1 MDNAVSGGLSSSK
14 ILVMTLAPRLAALA
28 SAQGGVF
35 TAAQATAVGYNNR
48 ELARLHKCGAWVRLR
63 RGVYAERCVITDDA
77 AARHLLQLRA
87 ALLTLKGP
95 VAASHVTAAVMHGFA
110 LLHPDLSLVHITREG
125 AGSSRTEADIRHH
138 DASLP
143 PAHLT
148 KFDGVST
155 TSAARTAVDLARVT
169 TYQAALVATES
180 AVNKELMTLRELREV
195 MEFCKDWPGARNAGR
210 VVAFASPYSESAGET
225 LGRIA
230 FDELGVPQPKQ
241 QVLIYDRYGL
251 IARCDYFFEGRD
263 TVGEFDGKLKYVGEN
278 AADDP
283 LYKEKQRED
292 RLREAG
298 LEVFRIGYAE
308 SLGKKPSVRRKAFAA
323 FERAEGS
330 SRTRS
335 YRHVLPPPRE

>member
-1 MDNAVSGGLSSSK
+1 
-14 ILVMTLAPRLAALA
+14 MTLAPRLAAVA
-28 SAQGGVF
+28 AAQGGVF
-35 TAAQATAVGYNNR
+35 TTAQALAAGYNDD
-48 ELARLHKCGAWVRLR
+48 EIARRRRSGAWVRLR
-63 RGVYAERCVITDDA
+63 RGVYAERCVMPDDE

-95 VAASHVTAAVMHGFA
+95 VAASHITAAVLHGLA
-110 LLHPDLSLVHITREG
+110 LLDPDFSLVHITREG
-125 AGSSRTEADIRHH
+125 VGSSRTDADVRHH

-143 PAHLT
+143 LAHLT
-148 KFDGVST
+148 KLDGVLAT
-155 TSAARTAVDLARVT
+155 TAARTAVDLART
-169 TYQAALVATES
+169 ATYEAALVATES
-180 AVNKELMTLRELREV
+180 ALNKELVTLRELREV
-195 MEFCKDWPGARNAGR
+195 TEYCKDWPGARNAGR
-210 VVAFASPYSESAGET
+210 VVAFASPYSESPGET

-230 FDELGVPQPKQ
+230 FDELGVPLPEQ

-251 IARCDYFFEGRD
+251 IARCDYFFEHQH

-278 AADDP
+278 AEDDP

-330 SRTRS
+330 SRNRS
-335 YRHVLPPPRE
+335 YHFELQPPRE

>member
-1 MDNAVSGGLSSSK
+1 
-14 ILVMTLAPRLAALA
+14 MTLAPRLAALA
-28 SAQGGVF
+28 AAQGGVF
-35 TAAQATAVGYNNR
+35 TTAQALAAGYNDDEIGR
-48 ELARLHKCGAWVRLR
+48 RRRSGAWVRLR
-63 RGVYAERCVITDDA
+63 RGVYAERRVIPDDA

-87 ALLTLKGP
+87 ALLTLSGP
-95 VAASHVTAAVMHGFA
+95 VAASHVTAAAMYGLA
-110 LLHPDLSLVHITREG
+110 LLDPDFSLVHITREG
-125 AGSSRTEADIRHH
+125 LGSSRTEADVRHH

-143 PAHLT
+143 LAHLT
-148 KFDGVST
+148 TIGDVLT

-169 TYQAALVATES
+169 AYEAALVATES
-180 AVNKELMTLRELREV
+180 ALNKELMTLRELREV
-195 MEFCKDWPGARNAGR
+195 MEFCKDWPGARDAGR

-230 FDELGVPQPKQ
+230 FDELGVPPPKQ

-251 IARCDYFFEGRD
+251 VARCDYFFEGRH

-278 AADDP
+278 AEDDP

-308 SLGKKPSVRRKAFAA
+308 SLGKKPSVRRKAFGA

-330 SRTRS
+330 SRQRS
-335 YRHVLPPPRE
+335 YRYELPPSRE